1 MANLEQL
8 EILRQGVDAWNE
20 WREKNPTVWPGLID
34 ADLNATNLKH
44 ANLRGAD
51 LRGSNLSRANLRSA
65 SLSGADLRSSNLS
78 GANLSSANLRG
89 ANLGGANLG
98 GANVSGA
105 NLSSTSLNGA
115 SFQDSRLGFLV
126 LGDTD
131 LSETKGLQ
139 QVKQWAPST
148 IGIDTLYKSQGN
160 IPDEFLRGA
169 GVPEDVITHLL
180 PLIRA
185 GNPIQFYSCFISY
198 SGKDEEFAR
207 RLHQRMRAAGLR
219 VWFAPED
226 LKGGDKLMDQLE
238 RAIQLHDRLLL
249 VLSDHSIMSEWVM
262 TEIRRAREAERKEGR
277 RKLFPIRLTDYKT
290 LEEWK
295 CPDSK
300 SGQDLAEEVRQ
311 YFIPDF
317 SNWKNHDDFEKAFAN
332 LLRDLKAEDTSNS
345 GWANH

>member
-1 MANLEQL
+1 MSGANLE
-8 EILRQGVDAWNE
+8 GAS
-20 WREKNPTVWPGLID
+20 LIG
-34 ADLNATNLKH
+34 ANFEGTYLFRTNFTQSFLQSAHFNQTWLNATNFEGCKLE
-44 ANLRGAD
+44 
-51 LRGSNLSRANLRSA
+51 SSIF
-65 SLSGADLRSSNLS
+65 SGV
-78 GANLSSANLRG
+78 
-89 ANLGGANLG
+89 NLGQALNL
-98 GANVSGA
+98 
-105 NLSSTSLNGA
+105 
-115 SFQDSRLGFLV
+115 
-126 LGDTD
+126 
-131 LSETKGLQ
+131 ETAIHL
-139 QVKQWAPST
+139 APSS
-148 IGIDTLYKSQGN
+148 IDIDTLYLSQGK
-160 IPDEFLRGA
+160 IPDIFLRGA

-207 RLHQRMRAAGLR
+207 SLHQRMRAAGLR

-226 LKGGDKLMDQLE
+226 LKGGDKLLDQLE

-277 RKLFPIRLTDYKT
+277 RKLFPIRLTDFNT
-290 LEEWK
+290 LNEWK

-317 SNWKNHDDFEKAFAN
+317 SNWKNHDDFEKAFDR
-332 LLRDLKAEDTSNS
+332 LLRDLKAEEGKPTVRPR
-345 GWANH
+345 